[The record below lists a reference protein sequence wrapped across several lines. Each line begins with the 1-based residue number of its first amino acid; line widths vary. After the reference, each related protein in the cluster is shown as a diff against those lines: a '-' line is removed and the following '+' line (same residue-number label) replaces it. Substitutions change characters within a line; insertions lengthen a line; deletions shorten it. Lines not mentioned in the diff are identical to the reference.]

1 MNNSTYKSV
10 SLLAEGKIYSELHYG
25 PYARDWWSPRPSNNN
40 VSVSVPYRLHMHI
53 SIVLN
58 QRQFFIKVVQNEENK
73 LQPGFICASGN
84 ETSKVCLTP
93 SQAVNS
99 VYHIIFGKKT
109 AYSGPAI
116 LGFND
121 EKIVKKLLTG
131 VVFRPLFLN
140 IGKHVVVVSKIEDQ
154 KFTSS
159 VLTKKSQKTL
169 ALQKINHNVFT
180 LDFYKGEQIL
190 WHYEDQSANGVWAQA
205 GIAMQLDG
213 ESLYGFNHPSVQHI
227 LQTNLAD
234 SYVTCTSE
242 NWDDP
247 YTMENIFEQQIKR
260 RKIATNLL
268 ENWQN
273 LFITWIRQ
281 ENTIIEFH
289 YALSIIY
296 PSTYEL
302 NENELRAW
310 RGMLSSCGC
319 ADITPYSK
327 SEHKEEFWS
336 RSKDPTTDKANLKML
351 YEFRYLQLEPRDSES
366 SENSEDLEENTF
378 WNSFQNAL
386 MVNKR
391 GQNGKTRILSI
402 IADQFTYKQLRKKLQ
417 VSSKT
422 KIRLLTKFLTT

>member
-180 LDFYKGEQIL
+180 LDFYKSEQIL

-213 ESLYGFNHPSVQHI
+213 ESLYGFNHPSVQYI

-281 ENTIIEFH
+281 ENTIIE
-289 YALSIIY
+289 
-296 PSTYEL
+296 
-302 NENELRAW
+302 
-310 RGMLSSCGC
+310 GMLSSCGC

-351 YEFRYLQLEPRDSES
+351 YEFRDSES
-366 SENSEDLEENTF
+366 LENSEDLEENTF

>member
-1 MNNSTYKSV
+1 
-10 SLLAEGKIYSELHYG
+10 
-25 PYARDWWSPRPSNNN
+25 PSNNN

-58 QRQFFIKVVQNEENK
+58 QWQFFIKVVQNEENK

-116 LGFND
+116 LRFND

-213 ESLYGFNHPSVQHI
+213 ESLYGFNHP
-227 LQTNLAD
+227 T
-234 SYVTCTSE
+234 
-242 NWDDP
+242 
-247 YTMENIFEQQIKR
+247 
-260 RKIATNLL
+260 TNLL

-336 RSKDPTTDKANLKML
+336 R
-351 YEFRYLQLEPRDSES
+351 DSES

-391 GQNGKTRILSI
+391 GQNGKTQILSI

-417 VSSKT
+417 
-422 KIRLLTKFLTT
+422 